1 VENKRCRRKSAVS
14 RRKGATIEVGV
25 VRSSNLSID
34 SLAFSLAF
42 QRCICTT
49 LAVMEKL
56 HQNHEH

>member
-1 VENKRCRRKSAVS
+1 VS